1 MSAATLDKISI
12 TKRLPS
18 CNKWLKLYQMTTN
31 VVYNVG
37 MSRPNYETASDLAK
51 EAEVIAI
58 YAQAYALTPVKLKP
72 SLIVDYGLMRDKRM
86 VGVAEVKVR
95 KQSYPELFISLH
107 KVQEMRKHVMD
118 GTRARVIFATPDG
131 IYVQKV
137 EFDPVSPSIQ
147 GWIGIAGRTDRAD
160 ASDMEP
166 VVYWPMTGMERIAD
180 SKQEWF
186 HG

>member
-1 MSAATLDKISI
+1 
-12 TKRLPS
+12 
-18 CNKWLKLYQMTTN
+18 
-31 VVYNVG
+31 
-37 MSRPNYETASDLAK
+37 
-51 EAEVIAI
+51 
-58 YAQAYALTPVKLKP
+58 
-72 SLIVDYGLMRDKRM
+72 
-86 VGVAEVKVR
+86 
-95 KQSYPELFISLH
+95 
-107 KVQEMRKHVMD
+107 MD

-180 SKQEWF
+180 SQQEWF
-186 HG
+186 YG